1 MLEKIMELISLKDF
15 KGLKV
20 FLADAN
26 NADISE
32 CLDELQ
38 DEDLAIIFRLLPKDE
53 AADIFAYMEPDTQE
67 KLVSLLSDKEI
78 GDVISELFVDDAA
91 DLISEMP
98 ANLVTRILKNADPQK
113 RKEINEILKYP
124 EDSAGSIMTTE
135 YVDLK
140 ENLTVKEAFD
150 RIRAIGLDK
159 ETVYICYVLDNSR
172 HLIGVTTVKD
182 LLMHD
187 YDTKIRDIMEE
198 NVVTINTTDDQ
209 EEVAKMFDKYDYL
222 AMPVVDGENRMVGIV
237 TVDDA
242 MDVMSE
248 ENEEDFEKMAG
259 MAPSDESYM
268 KTSIFTL
275 YKNRIV
281 WLLFLMLSATFTG
294 IIITRYEEA
303 FAHVAILVS
312 FIPMIMDAGGNCGS
326 QSSTMVIRGLATD
339 DIELK
344 DALKVW
350 AKEAAVAVMCGA
362 TLAVVNGVRIM
373 IMYPDRPDKLLL
385 AAVIGL
391 TLIFTALL
399 AKSMGALLP
408 MLAKILKMDPA
419 TMASPLIT
427 TVVDT
432 CSIFIYFN
440 IAVLLMHIAV

>member
-15 KGLKV
+15 KRLKE
-20 FLADAN
+20 LLEDAN
-26 NADISE
+26 HADISE

-78 GDVISELFVDDAA
+78 GEVISELFVDDAA

-135 YVDLK
+135 YVDLRDS
-140 ENLTVKEAFD
+140 LTVKEAFD

-242 MDVMSE
+242 IDVMSE

-281 WLLFLMLSATFTG
+281 WLLFLMLSATCTG
-294 IIITRYEEA
+294 LIITRYEEA

-344 DALKVW
+344 DAFKVW
-350 AKEAAVAVMCGA
+350 AKEAVVAVMCGA

-391 TLIFTALL
+391 TLIITALL

>member
-15 KGLKV
+15 KRLKE
-20 FLADAN
+20 LLEDAN
-26 NADISE
+26 HADISE

-78 GDVISELFVDDAA
+78 GEVISELFVDDAA

-135 YVDLK
+135 YVDLRD
-140 ENLTVKEAFD
+140 NLTVKEAFD

-242 MDVMSE
+242 IDVMSE

-268 KTSIFTL
+268 KTSVFTL

-339 DIELK
+339 DIDLK
-344 DALKVW
+344 DAFKVW

-391 TLIFTALL
+391 TLIITALL

>member
-15 KGLKV
+15 KRLKE
-20 FLADAN
+20 LLEDAN
-26 NADISE
+26 HADISE

-78 GDVISELFVDDAA
+78 GEVISELFVDDAA

-135 YVDLK
+135 YVDLRDS
-140 ENLTVKEAFD
+140 LTVKEAFD

-242 MDVMSE
+242 IDVMSE

-344 DALKVW
+344 DAFKVW
-350 AKEAAVAVMCGA
+350 AKEAVVAVMCGA

-391 TLIFTALL
+391 TLIITALL